1 MAGAVIVTERGNL
14 LGEDLNS
21 SRRRAQRLALRVGA
35 IGGEEIVMMRHRIG
49 DVARLPEGLE
59 IRPLDAVARGLL
71 THDLIEMAKPLHF
84 GAAFGEVE
92 GRTEME
98 WLRHLYEVVRQEAAR
113 PHRDGE
119 ATPFRCGLR

>member
-21 SRRRAQRLALRVGA
+21 SRRRAQRLALRGGA

-49 DVARLPEGLE
+49 DVARFPESLE

-71 THDLIEMAKPLHF
+71 AHDLIEMAKPLHF
-84 GAAFGEVE
+84 GAAFGEVVAE
-92 GRTEME
+92 AKPPCKIREDI
-98 WLRHLYEVVRQEAAR
+98 EVVAR
-113 PHRDGE
+113 RAERLDRLMHGE
-119 ATPFRCGLR
+119 HVAV